1 MEAGSELSWVASSIE
16 PVRSGLQPRRE
27 RKGRAQE
34 QNASYN
40 FVTAEEAYTRR
51 SEQNACNKNP
61 SDEPI
66 PLRLY
71 LYNKLGYRINTQRST
86 GTDHA
91 LPISIDAADKP
102 AALPAVSCR
111 MQEACSRCCESAAT
125 TAVAAAGAREVSKS
139 ANKPPGREGL
149 LGLGLRSCGLDRR
162 DVRRTEARRALV
174 NLDR

>member
-1 MEAGSELSWVASSIE
+1 MGCNHDESAKAG
-16 PVRSGLQPRRE
+16 
-27 RKGRAQE
+27 
-34 QNASYN
+34 
-40 FVTAEEAYTRR
+40 RR
-51 SEQNACNKNP
+51 SRTHLTISSQLKRHTPVGVSKTPATKTHPMNP
-61 SDEPI
+61 SLS
-66 PLRLY
+66 LRLY
-71 LYNKLGYRINTQRST
+71 LYNKLEYRINTQRST